1 MLPIIQLGP
10 LALQVPGLVLLAG
23 LWLGLSLAER
33 RARRSSYNPADL
45 YNLVFIGLIAGVIG
59 ARLSYAATF
68 PDAFSGNMI
77 NLVSLNPGLLDPFA
91 GLLIAVAAAA
101 IYMYRKHLSFWRTLD
116 NLTPFF
122 AVMAIAIG
130 ISHLASGNAFGKP
143 TDLPW
148 GIHLWGA
155 IRHPSQAY
163 EIIFAIL
170 TLIAVLIMDKTRW
183 GQFPGFIFLL
193 FISLTA
199 FSRIFLE
206 AFRGDSFLLANGFR
220 QAQIIAW
227 VILAVCLGLIGW
239 RIQKHQQDEGAI
251 P

>member
-23 LWLGLSLAER
+23 LWLGLSFAEK
-33 RARRSSYNPADL
+33 RARRSSFNPADL
-45 YNLVFIGLIAGVIG
+45 YNMVFIGLIAGVIG

-68 PDAFSGNMI
+68 PGAFSGNLL

-91 GLLIAVAAAA
+91 GLLIAAAAIA
-101 IYMYRKHLSFWRTLD
+101 IYMYRKHLPFWGTLD
-116 NLTPFF
+116 NLTFFF

-155 IRHPSQAY
+155 TRHPSQIY
-163 EIIFAIL
+163 EIILATL
-170 TLIAVLIMDKTRW
+170 ALIAVLFMDKSRW
-183 GQFPGFIFLL
+183 VKIPGIIFLV

-199 FSRIFLE
+199 LSRLFLE
-206 AFRGDSFLLANGFR
+206 AFRGDSFLLAIGFR
-220 QAQIIAW
+220 LPQVIAW

-239 RIQKHQQDEGAI
+239 RMQQQQDAQAI
-251 P
+251 E